1 MDMERARHNMIESQ
15 VRTWEVLDERVLQ
28 ALAEVPRERFV
39 PEENRAW
46 AYIDYPVP
54 IGHGAEMLSPMIQA
68 RFLQELRLEGDDRVL
83 EVGTGTGYMTAL
95 MAKLAGE
102 VYSVDLVPSFKL
114 EAEARLRE
122 LGLDGNVKVETGDA
136 AEGWPRQAPYD
147 AILISGAMPEV
158 PEAFKEELAVGGR
171 LIVVVDR
178 AEPVQEA
185 LRITRVSEEAFR
197 QESLFETEI
206 PHLRGA
212 AERKR
217 FVF

>member
-1 MDMERARHNMIESQ
+1 MDMEQARFNMIESQ
-15 VRTWEVLDERVLQ
+15 ARPWEVLDERVLQ
-28 ALAEVPRERFV
+28 ALYEVPRERFV

-54 IGHGAEMLSPMIQA
+54 IGHGAKMLTPMLQA
-68 RFLQELRLEGDDRVL
+68 RLVQELRLSEGDRVL

-102 VYSVDLVPSFKL
+102 VFSVDLVPSFKL

-122 LGLDGNVKVETGDA
+122 LGLDNARVESGDA
-136 AEGWPRQAPYD
+136 AEGWPRHAPYD
-147 AILISGAMPEV
+147 AILITGAVAEV

-171 LIVVVDR
+171 LLVVEDR
-178 AEPVQEA
+178 SGPIQEA

-212 AERKR
+212 AERDP

>member
-1 MDMERARHNMIESQ
+1 MDMELARHNMIESQ
-15 VRTWEVLDERVLQ
+15 VRTWEVLDERVLR
-28 ALAEVPRERFV
+28 AIEEVPRERFV

-54 IGHGAEMLSPMIQA
+54 IGHGSVMLTPMIQA
-68 RFLQELRLEGDDRVL
+68 RLVQELRLDAEDRVL

-122 LGLDGNVKVETGDA
+122 LGLDNCKVESGDA

-147 AILISGAMPEV
+147 AILISGAVPEV

-171 LIVVVDR
+171 LIVIVDR
-178 AEPVQEA
+178 AGPVQEA
-185 LRITRVSEEAFR
+185 LRITRVSEDAFR

-212 AERKR
+212 AERER